1 MPDIQQTVNLPST
14 EDIYLF
20 HEGTNY
26 RSYMMLGAHIAAED
40 GMKGV
45 RFTVWAPHATYVGLA
60 GNHNGWDGTAE
71 ADSLFKIPD
80 SGFWSRFFR
89 E

>member
-1 MPDIQQTVNLPST
+1 MPDIQEAENLPSF

-26 RSYMMLGAHIAAED
+26 RSYTMLGAHIAAEE
-40 GMKGV
+40 GMTGV

-60 GNHNGWDGTAE
+60 GNHNGWDGTQDV
-71 ADSLFKIPD
+71 DSLYKIPD